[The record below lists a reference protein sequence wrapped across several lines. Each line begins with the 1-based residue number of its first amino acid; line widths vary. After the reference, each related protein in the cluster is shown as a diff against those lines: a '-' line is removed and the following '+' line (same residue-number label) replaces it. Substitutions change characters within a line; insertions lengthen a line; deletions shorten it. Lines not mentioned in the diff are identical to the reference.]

1 MQPTTQGKVEVNRP
15 AQVNGQFRVGAVSLD
30 DIKAALREVGIRDD
44 QVTVI
49 DKPVAHRTTVAAS
62 EPGAFAK
69 LLGRFR
75 KAAAVEE
82 SHDEM
87 LVLVHLGLDDRLAQ
101 PVQDVL
107 QRLGATRV
115 KYYPMTE
122 AVKQANGKS

>member
-1 MQPTTQGKVEVNRP
+1 MQPATQGKVEVSRP

-49 DKPVAHRTTVAAS
+49 DKPVAHRTTVATA
-62 EPGAFAK
+62 EPGMVSK

-87 LVLVHLGLDDRLAQ
+87 LVMVHLGLDDRLAQ

-107 QRLGATRV
+107 QRLGAARV
-115 KYYPMTE
+115 KYYPMME
-122 AVKQANGKS
+122 ATKQGNGKS

>member
-1 MQPTTQGKVEVNRP
+1 MQSATQGKVEVRRP
-15 AQVNGQFRVGAVSLD
+15 AQVNGQFKAGAVSLD
-30 DIKAALREVGIRDD
+30 DIKGALREVGIRDD
-44 QVTVI
+44 QVTTI
-49 DKPVAHRTTVAAS
+49 DKPVAHRTTVATA
-62 EPGAFAK
+62 EPSMVSK

-75 KAAAVEE
+75 KTAVAEE
-82 SHDEM
+82 AHDEM

-122 AVKQANGKS
+122 AVKQGNGTS